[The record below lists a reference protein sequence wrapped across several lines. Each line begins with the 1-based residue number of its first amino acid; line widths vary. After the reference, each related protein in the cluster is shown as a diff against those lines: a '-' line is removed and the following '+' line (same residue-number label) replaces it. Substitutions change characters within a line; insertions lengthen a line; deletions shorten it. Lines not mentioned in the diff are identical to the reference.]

1 MGQKCIRAE
10 SNEGNRVNMNFQIAG
25 VTKPLMS
32 VGKICDRGNVVSFD
46 AYGGRIKNKATGIST
61 RFERKNGVYVLSAWT
76 KVPKNSSDS
85 TTATGF

>member
-1 MGQKCIRAE
+1 M
-10 SNEGNRVNMNFQIAG
+10 
-25 VTKPLMS
+25 
-32 VGKICDRGNVVSFD
+32 SFD